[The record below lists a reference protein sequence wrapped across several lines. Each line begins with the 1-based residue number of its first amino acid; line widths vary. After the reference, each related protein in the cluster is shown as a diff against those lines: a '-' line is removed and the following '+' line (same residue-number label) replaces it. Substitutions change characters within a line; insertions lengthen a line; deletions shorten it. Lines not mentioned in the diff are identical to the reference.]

1 MFTHLHVHSHYSLL
15 DGLTQIDELVAKAK
29 KEKMMALALTDHG
42 VMYGIVEFYRR
53 AKEAGIKPIIGA
65 ELYVAPGSRF
75 SKQSRLDDR
84 PYHLTLLAK
93 DDVGYKNLIKLT
105 SLGHLEGFYYK
116 PRIDLELL
124 KEYGQGLVALS
135 GCLGGEIPR
144 AILENKKNIDEIVKK
159 YHDVFGPDFYLEV
172 QTYNS
177 PEQEKVTAAIKEL
190 SLKHQIKIVATSDV
204 HFLEKEDVQI
214 QDILLCLQ
222 TKKKISDQ
230 DRMVASKDSYFRTEK
245 EMLSFFKDNP
255 EFIDNT
261 QEIVEKCNL
270 EIELD
275 KIKFPKFNLPPEEK
289 DANEYLKKLCQQ
301 RIETKYPKITNEV
314 SDRLNYELE
323 VIKKTGFSTYFLIV
337 QDFVNWAKNTGITV
351 GPGRGS
357 AAGSIVSYILG
368 ITSVDPLKF
377 NLIFERFLNPE
388 RISSPDIDLDFADT
402 RRDEVIKYI
411 EEKYNKNN
419 VAQIITFGTMA
430 ARVAI
435 RDVGRV
441 LDIPYSF
448 CDKLAKMIPPL
459 QTLEQALKKV
469 NELKE
474 IYEGNAEAKKIIDVA
489 KKLEGV
495 ARHASTHACGVV
507 ITPRELNNYLPTQ
520 YDVSHEEKILISQY
534 TMYSVADL
542 GLLKIDLLGLKNLTL
557 LETTLGLIEKEG
569 KKIDLEKLELD
580 DKRTYELLKAAETVG
595 VFQLESQ
602 GMRRYLKELKLN
614 VFEDIIAMIA
624 LYRPGPME
632 LIPKYISGK
641 RTKRISY
648 LHPKLKPILQNTYGV
663 AVYQEQILQI
673 AKDLAGFSLSEA
685 DILRKAIGKK
695 IKGLLKEQEK
705 KFVEGCVKQG
715 IEREVAEK
723 IFNFI
728 EPFAGYA
735 FNRAHAACYAMIA
748 YQTAY
753 LKSNWPVEFMTAL
766 LITDAGD
773 LDRMPIE
780 IEEAR
785 RLGIKVLAPDINESQ
800 ENFAIIEKDGKKS
813 IRFGLMAIKNI
824 GVNVAKLIMAERN
837 QNGSYQN
844 LEDFLERV
852 PPEVLNKKSLES
864 LVKAGALD
872 CFGER
877 TIFLENLENIIN
889 FSKSMLTEKKSLQK
903 SLFQTNNG
911 LKLKIQL
918 KTNGA
923 GLGHRDLLNLE
934 KEFLGLYISGHPVE
948 EFKEIL
954 QQKKA
959 ILCTQLGDSKDGEIV
974 RLGGVITKIKKVITN
989 SQETMLFVKIEDL
1002 TGNTEVLVFPKILKE
1017 TPSVWQE
1024 NKVILIEGRISEK
1037 DGEPKII
1044 TMRAKELIK
1053 NII

>member
-15 DGLTQIDELVAKAK
+15 DGLTQIDELVEKAK
-29 KEKMMALALTDHG
+29 KEKMTALALTDHG
-42 VMYGIVEFYRR
+42 VMYGIIEFYRR
-53 AKEAGIKPIIGA
+53 AKGAGIKPIVGA
-65 ELYVAPGSRF
+65 ELYLAPESRF
-75 SKQSRLDDR
+75 SKKTRFDDK
-84 PYHLTLLAK
+84 PFHLTLLAK
-93 DDVGYKNLIKLT
+93 NEEGYINLIKLT
-105 SLGHLEGFYYK
+105 SLAHLEGFYYK

-124 KEYGQGLVALS
+124 KKYHHGLVALS

-144 AILENKKNIDEIVKK
+144 AILENKKDLDEIVKK
-159 YHDVFGPDFYLEV
+159 YHDVFAQDFYFEV

-177 PEQEKVTAAIKEL
+177 PEQEKVTAALKEL
-190 SLKHQIKIVATSDV
+190 SQKHQIKIVATSDV
-204 HFLEKEDVQI
+204 HFLEKEDAQI

-222 TKKKISDQ
+222 TKKKITDQ
-230 DRMVASKDSYFRTEK
+230 DRMTASKDTYFRSEK
-245 EMLSFFKDNP
+245 EMLSFFKNNP
-255 EFIDNT
+255 EFINNT
-261 QEIVEKCNL
+261 QEVVDKCNL
-270 EIELD
+270 EIELE
-275 KIKFPKFNLPPEEK
+275 KIKFPKFNLP
-289 DANEYLKKLCQQ
+289 ANENDAHGYLAKLCQE
-301 RIETKYPKITNEV
+301 RLITKYPQINDEIKN
-314 SDRLNYELE
+314 RLNYELE

-337 QDFVNWAKNTGITV
+337 QDFVNWAKTNGITV

-388 RISSPDIDLDFADT
+388 RISAPDIDLDFADT

-474 IYEGNAEAKKIIDVA
+474 IYEGNPEAKKIIDVA

-507 ITPRELNNYLPTQ
+507 ITPQELNNYLPTQ
-520 YDVSHEEKILISQY
+520 YDVAHEEKILISQY
-534 TMYSVADL
+534 SMYSVADL

-557 LETTLGLIEKEG
+557 LEKTIELIAKEG
-569 KKIDLEKLELD
+569 QKINLEKLELD
-580 DKRTYELLKAAETVG
+580 DKKTFELFKAAETIG

-602 GMRRYLKELKLN
+602 GMRRYLKELKPSIL
-614 VFEDIIAMIA
+614 EDIIAMIA

-663 AVYQEQILQI
+663 AIYQEQILQI

-705 KFVEGCVKQG
+705 KFIEGCVNQK
-715 IEREVAEK
+715 IERQVAEK

-753 LKSNWPVEFMTAL
+753 LKANWPVEFMTGL

-773 LDRMPIE
+773 LDRMAIE
-780 IEEAR
+780 IEEAKR
-785 RLGIKVLAPDINESQ
+785 MGLKVLAPDINESQ
-800 ENFAIIEKDGKKS
+800 ENFAIIKRDNHKL

-824 GVNVAKLIMAERN
+824 GVNVAKLIIEERN
-837 QNGSYQN
+837 QNGFYQN
-844 LEDFLERV
+844 LENFLERV
-852 PPEVLNKKSLES
+852 PAEVLNKKSLES
-864 LVKAGALD
+864 LVKSGTLD

-877 TIFLENLENIIN
+877 GVLLENLENILN
-889 FSKSMLTEKKSLQK
+889 FSKSMLNEKKSLQK
-903 SLFQTNNG
+903 SLFQSKNTF
-911 LKLKIQL
+911 KSTVQL
-918 KTNGA
+918 KTSGSQLN
-923 GLGHRDLLNLE
+923 HRQLLNLE

-948 EFKEIL
+948 EFKEIIE
-954 QQKKA
+954 QKKA
-959 ILCTQLGDSKDGEIV
+959 ISCAQLNDSKDGEII
-974 RLGGVITKIKKVITN
+974 RLGGVVTKIKKVITN
-989 SQETMLFVKIEDL
+989 SQETMIFVKIEDL
-1002 TGNTEVLVFPKILKE
+1002 TGQIEVLVFPKILKE
-1017 TPSVWQE
+1017 TPNIWQE
-1024 NKVILIEGRISEK
+1024 NKVILIEGRVSEK
-1037 DGEPKII
+1037 DGTPKII
-1044 TMRAKELIK
+1044 TLRAKELIK
-1053 NII
+1053 I